1 MTAMTL
7 TSATPSAANA
17 LVVLATAPD
26 EASARDLACRAL
38 EARLVAC
45 ANLVPG
51 ATSMYW
57 WQGRIESAVEWLLV
71 LKTTRAQWPAL
82 QAQWPAWH
90 PYDVPE
96 LLALDVTAGLEP
108 YLQWLVSEARGVA

>member
-1 MTAMTL
+1 MTSRTE
-7 TSATPSAANA
+7 T

-26 EASARDLACRAL
+26 EATAQALARQAL

-45 ANLVPG
+45 ANLLPG

-57 WQGRIESAVEWLLV
+57 WEGRIETAPEWVLV

-82 QAQWPAWH
+82 QQRWTQWH

-96 LLALDVTAGLEP
+96 LLALDVTDGLAP
-108 YLQWLVSEARGVA
+108 YLRWVAAEARGAA

>member
-1 MTAMTL
+1 MTAMTPMP
-7 TSATPSAANA
+7 ATAPAADA

-26 EASARDLACRAL
+26 EASARDLARRAL
-38 EARLVAC
+38 EARLIAC

-57 WQGRIESAVEWLLV
+57 WQGRIESAAEWLLI
-71 LKTTRAQWPAL
+71 LKTSRAQWPAL

-96 LLALDVTAGLEP
+96 LLALDVAAGLEP
-108 YLQWLVSEARGVA
+108 YLQWLVTEARGVA